1 MLLHEIEDPEIAAV
15 KLYLHRLSRPVALRC
30 NRYFTMMLLRATF
43 VTLYAEQGGYSPRP
57 TTVRGAGTMEIYA
70 MREFDGHELVVFGH
84 NAAVGLHAVVAVHST
99 ALGPAA
105 GGCRMW
111 PYPTTDAAV
120 VDVLRLSRGMS
131 YKNAMA
137 GLPFG
142 GGKAVIIGDSR
153 KLKSPELFEAFGR
166 FVDSLG
172 GRYIT
177 AEDVGTT
184 TSDMESVRRAT
195 SFVSGLGRKPGEAGG
210 DPGPKTAF
218 GVYLGIKAAVKFRLG
233 RTDLSG
239 VSVAV
244 QGVGGVG
251 YHLCRLLAAEGAH
264 LRVADVRPSAIER
277 VRDELEAVEVPAES
291 VLSQDV
297 DVFAPC
303 ALGAILNAQTIP
315 LLGAGIVAG
324 AANNQLAED
333 KDGQALQ
340 HAGILYAPDYVIN
353 AGGIISVAREYQGGA
368 TEAQVTA
375 EIYGIPARLTEIFER
390 ARRES
395 RTTNAIADQMAQ
407 ERIEASA
414 RRLVA

>member
-1 MLLHEIEDPEIAAV
+1 M
-15 KLYLHRLSRPVALRC
+15 
-30 NRYFTMMLLRATF
+30 
-43 VTLYAEQGGYSPRP
+43 
-57 TTVRGAGTMEIYA
+57 GTMEIYA

-84 NAAVGLHAVVAVHST
+84 NAAVGLHAIVAVHST

-111 PYPTTDAAV
+111 PYPSTDAAV

-131 YKNAMA
+131 YKNALA

-142 GGKAVIIGDSR
+142 GGKAVIIAEPG
-153 KLKSPELFEAFGR
+153 KPKTPEVFEAFGR

-184 TSDMESVRRAT
+184 TADMESVRRT
-195 SFVSGLGRKPGEAGG
+195 TTFVSGLGRKAGEAGG
-210 DPGPKTAF
+210 DPAPKTAL

-251 YHLCRLLAAEGAH
+251 YHLCRMLAADGAR
-264 LRVADVRPSAIER
+264 LRVADVRPAAVQR
-277 VRDELEAVEVPAES
+277 VCDELQVVEVPAES
-291 VLSQDV
+291 ILSEDV

-303 ALGAILNAQTIP
+303 ALGAILNARTIP
-315 LLGAGIVAG
+315 LLGARIVAG

-333 KDGQALQ
+333 KDGLALQ
-340 HAGILYAPDYVIN
+340 HAGVLYAPDYVIN
-353 AGGIISVAREYQGGA
+353 AGGIISVAREFQGGTTDA
-368 TEAQVTA
+368 EVTS
-375 EIYGIPARLTEIFER
+375 EIHGIPTRLTEIFER
-390 ARRES
+390 ARREN
-395 RTTNAIADQMAQ
+395 RTTNAVADQMAQ
-407 ERIEASA
+407 DRIGASA
-414 RRLVA
+414 RRKVA